1 MEESGDQN
9 QGKIRKRGC
18 SSSSSSSLVR
28 KYRFKRAIL
37 VGKRVAG
44 GTPVPTPKMTMSRS
58 PVSGEGIEL
67 LKFPTSSLSARNGRD
82 GVVSARRLA
91 ATLWEINEVPSPLVM
106 KESGRAA
113 EARKSEIGEM
123 SSDPSRDTLPEV
135 DGSGFDERRRRK
147 SAPAPESQK
156 LLLLADHKSKGERD
170 ELYDNSDLLEM
181 ETRKSRPQFKDVCK
195 GLTTAKELL
204 KVLSHIWR
212 LEEKHSS
219 SAKSLV
225 SALRAEL
232 DRVSVQ
238 VDQLA
243 YEQRSYRREMK
254 YAMQHLAEERAAWR
268 AKVRDKVSRAVELV
282 GAELDAERKLRRQA
296 ERLNKKLGRELAEG
310 KARLDKALRELE
322 CERRAKDVLEQVCDE
337 LAKGIGDDRAEVE
350 ELKRASEKAWEEVE
364 KEREMLQLADVLR
377 EERVQMKLAEAK
389 YHFEE
394 KNADI
399 EKLKSELEAYMS
411 TKGGPKDEGDES
423 PRSANSEVLRDFLRK
438 TLGKACQNP
447 NIEAEDDDDDDDGEV
462 DDGEE
467 CEEEDHDS
475 GDSDLHSIE
484 LEMDDNRKT
493 YKWGYSP
500 PTSAHDDSKR
510 SSVEVFKGRKS
521 LSEKIQWATISL
533 LKGGSASKDDT
544 TSSTAPKPQKDE
556 VQEGFEKRRSSSSS
570 SQSRNKDQ
578 EDQMKKHKSIKS
590 LKKQILS
597 SFKLGSSQGYASPAR
612 QWSSAVER
620 S

>member
-1 MEESGDQN
+1 MENDN

-18 SSSSSSSLVR
+18 SSNSSSSLVR

-37 VGKRVAG
+37 VGKRVG
-44 GTPVPTPKMTMSRS
+44 VGTPKMAMSKS
-58 PVSGEGIEL
+58 SASGEATEI
-67 LKFPTSSLSARNGRD
+67 LKFPTSAKD

-91 ATLWEINEVPSPLVM
+91 ATLWEINNVSSPLSSSQV
-106 KESGRAA
+106 KRNSSHAA
-113 EARKSEIGEM
+113 AHDKISEIGETSPLG
-123 SSDPSRDTLPEV
+123 SSDPPLDTLPEV
-135 DGSGFDERRRRK
+135 DGSAADGRRRRNPPPPPPPTK
-147 SAPAPESQK
+147 SPP
-156 LLLLADHKSKGERD
+156 LLQGGEVD
-170 ELYDNSDLLEM
+170 DLCSNGSLLEM
-181 ETRKSRPQFKDVCK
+181 EMRKSRPQLKDVCK
-195 GLTTAKELL
+195 GLSTAKEIV

-225 SALRAEL
+225 SALKVEL
-232 DRVSVQ
+232 DRASVQ

-254 YAMQHLAEERAAWR
+254 YALQHLADERVALCN
-268 AKVRDKVSRAVELV
+268 KVKKAVEAV
-282 GAELDAERKLRRQA
+282 GAELEAERRRRRQV

-310 KARLDKALRELE
+310 KERLDKAVKELE
-322 CERRAKDVLEQVCDE
+322 IERRAKDVLEQVCDE

-350 ELKRASEKAWEEVE
+350 ELKRASAEAWEEVE

-399 EKLKSELEAYMS
+399 EKLKSELEAYMCS
-411 TKGGPKDEGDES
+411 NGNQVAKHDDHDNPSASASESESES
-423 PRSANSEVLRDFLRK
+423 PSGSANSEELRDFLRK
-438 TLGKACQNP
+438 TLGKACENP
-447 NIEAEDDDDDDDGEV
+447 NIEAKDGQVDDDLH
-462 DDGEE
+462 
-467 CEEEDHDS
+467 EEDHGHDADS
-475 GDSDLHSIE
+475 AESDLHSIE
-484 LEMDDNRKT
+484 LEADGGRKS

-500 PTSAHDDSKR
+500 PTQNDSKR

-533 LKGGSASKDDT
+533 LKG
-544 TSSTAPKPQKDE
+544 SSTSKADTPTAIVPVPQPKLDDI
-556 VQEGFEKRRSSSSS
+556 EKRRSSTSS
-570 SQSRNKDQ
+570 SQSRNKEQ
-578 EDQMKKHKSIKS
+578 EDEMKKHKSVKS

-597 SFKLGSSQGYASPAR
+597 SFKLGSSRSGYASPAK
-612 QWSSAVER
+612 QWGLAIER